1 MVSNLKKW
9 KNILR
14 TLPHFSFILHTFLS
28 NAILV
33 KRKNDSRC
41 WRRNFFPSEVKR
53 ETGANPVRSRHCKRE
68 MKDTIV
74 TGLTSGKTY
83 FRDDPQAR
91 KPACCR
97 YRRLPL
103 RATRTWPY
111 HSDTHAHTDQ
121 PVVRYHIREFFL
133 LCLFL
138 PSLHGSF
145 RRWIRDP
152 QIVIHGPPLLSCS
165 PNPAFPVQI
174 VIRSIISL
182 IVAKVCA
189 LHRVLQEP
197 HASAR

>member
-1 MVSNLKKW
+1 MISP
-9 KNILR
+9 
-14 TLPHFSFILHTFLS
+14 LPHFSFILHTYLS

-33 KRKNDSRC
+33 KWKK
-41 WRRNFFPSEVKR
+41 WQQVPTTELFPSEVKR

-74 TGLTSGKTY
+74 TG
-83 FRDDPQAR
+83 
-91 KPACCR
+91 
-97 YRRLPL
+97 
-103 RATRTWPY
+103 PY
-111 HSDTHAHTDQ
+111 
-121 PVVRYHIREFFL
+121 IREDVLSWWSASQETCL
-133 LCLFL
+133 LPVQETAAPGYEDLAVPFWHSRTYRSACGPVSHSWVLFAVSFS

-145 RRWIRDP
+145 RRKIRNP
-152 QIVIHGPPLLSCS
+152 QNVIHGPPLLSCS

-174 VIRSIISL
+174 LICSIISL

>member
-1 MVSNLKKW
+1 M
-9 KNILR
+9 
-14 TLPHFSFILHTFLS
+14 PHFSFILHTFLS

-41 WRRNFFPSEVKR
+41 RRRNFFPSEVKR

-121 PVVRYHIREFFL
+121 PVVRYRIREFFL
-133 LCLFL
+133 LCLFVVL
-138 PSLHGSF
+138 NRYRQPPGGHRFTGK
-145 RRWIRDP
+145 P
-152 QIVIHGPPLLSCS
+152 QSGLQMSAIQTGIHGPLSFR
-165 PNPAFPVQI
+165 AAR
-174 VIRSIISL
+174 IRLFLYRS
-182 IVAKVCA
+182 
-189 LHRVLQEP
+189 
-197 HASAR
+197 